1 MSAATER
8 QGYAIRRFPV
18 ADPGRDLRHH
28 AAFGRIRTK
37 GARKMGHRV
46 MEPISDHHVGQRH
59 LDRLVMLSDGVFAI
73 AITLSAIEIKPAA
86 APGQTLWQA
95 WSAPLLIYFLSFFLI
110 GTVWAFHRRIVAHLR
125 DIEPIGT
132 VINLLLLSLVALMPV
147 VIRFLFEDLQHGQG
161 LLVYGM
167 ALGTTYACMAA
178 LWLHVAFI
186 ARLAPDLAPEKAR
199 KWLLEMTAGALI
211 FAALALHEAHFRWA
225 SLALTLLA
233 LGLLAARRLP
243 ALRRHDRTDA
253 SA

>member
-18 ADPGRDLRHH
+18 ADSGRDLRHH
-28 AAFGRIRTK
+28 AAFGH
-37 GARKMGHRV
+37 GGMGKMGNRV
-46 MEPISDHHVGQRH
+46 REPISDHHVGQRH

-73 AITLSAIEIKPAA
+73 AITLSAIEIRPTA
-86 APGQTLWQA
+86 APGQALWQT
-95 WSAPLLIYFLSFFLI
+95 WSTPLLIYFLSFFLI

-125 DIEPIGT
+125 DIDPIGT